1 MKRYVFLLVTL
12 ISGSL
17 LAGCAAAPDP
27 LSSEAS
33 SLDTAAAEAIIGE
46 GEAPAAQDDSSAT
59 PQTTGTCPSDAA
71 QPVSDTSPVDTA
83 APLEDGSAGDDAA
96 FGACCLL
103 DGCTEDLPQIDCER
117 HGGQFLGPGT
127 KCTACVPPE
136 QIAATLD
143 NMDSDL
149 DGCSDLKELL
159 QGTNRL
165 VPGDCR
171 DIDGDGIDNDED
183 PDVDGDGIP
192 NVKDDDIDGDGIP
205 DEDDPDPDGDG
216 KTGHD
221 DPDEDGDGLSDRW
234 DLDDDGD
241 GELDATDDDEEG
253 DEEDDDD
260 DDDDD
265 DEEEEG
271 EKDQLLD
278 LMEQFRTGKISQAD
292 CNAIAKEIV
301 NHFDAREDKADI
313 QYMLM
318 KVVELSK
325 VVQREWV
332 KSNTPP
338 GIEAIDEVYGQLD
351 KAIQLARGTEDQ
363 LDKKKLP
370 EVMQDF
376 KARTSS
382 MVNLAKTFST
392 LRFDELG
399 FIVDRMRGTFEPQ
412 KLQDISEL
420 MGDFIDPHAWNDH
433 EKEAAEL
440 LAFEH
445 GSSSLGKSFG
455 KAEALDL
462 LNATARLRQRAN
474 SLQGTKA
481 EKDEKFQSL
490 LDRMNEVSEDKPNI
504 TDALEQVESED
515 DQQNGDEDDE
525 EGDEDASG

>member
-1 MKRYVFLLVTL
+1 V
-12 ISGSL
+12 
-17 LAGCAAAPDP
+17 D
-27 LSSEAS
+27 
-33 SLDTAAAEAIIGE
+33 
-46 GEAPAAQDDSSAT
+46 
-59 PQTTGTCPSDAA
+59 
-71 QPVSDTSPVDTA
+71 DTSPTDTPADTA
-83 APLEDGSAGDDAA
+83 APLEDTSASDDDAA

-117 HGGQFLGPGT
+117 RGGQFLGPGT
-127 KCTACVPPE
+127 KCTACLPPE

-143 NMDSDL
+143 NLDSDL

-171 DIDGDGIDNDED
+171 DIDGDGISNEED
-183 PDVDGDGIP
+183 SDVDGDDIP
-192 NVKDDDIDGDGIP
+192 NVKDSDIDGDGVP
-205 DEDDPDPDGDG
+205 NESDPDQDGDG
-216 KTGHD
+216 KKGHD

-253 DEEDDDD
+253 DDEDDDD

-301 NHFDAREDKADI
+301 NHFDARDDRADI
-313 QYMLM
+313 QYIML

-332 KSNTPP
+332 KSNIPP

-351 KAIQLARGTEDQ
+351 KAIQLARGTSKEP
-363 LDKKKLP
+363 LDKAKFP

-376 KARTSS
+376 KARTYS

-420 MGDFIDPHAWNDH
+420 MGDFIDPRAWNDH

-445 GSSSLGKSFG
+445 GSSSLGKSFA

-474 SLQGTKA
+474 SLQGTKE
-481 EKDEKFQSL
+481 EKDGKFQSL
-490 LDRMNEVSEDKPNI
+490 LDRMKEVSEDKPNI
-504 TDALEQVESED
+504 TDALEQVESEE
-515 DQQNGDEDDE
+515 DQQNGDDDDGDGDDEE
-525 EGDEDASG
+525 EGDEGASG